1 MNETSKASVLRSE
14 LESTSQAIKTA
25 LTNWKPTIKSKPNSP
40 ESEDPNSS
48 ENIRLQSILNNA
60 EAYRHSAFIYLY
72 RTIHSHPRSHPC
84 VQQHTHASL
93 LSCYNVV
100 QLAEQCRDGP
110 MSALL
115 WPLFVAAVE
124 AITPEDR
131 ILASEA
137 FEGTEKRQGM
147 NNIVRA
153 REVVREV
160 WRRIDIDEG
169 IEVDWRE
176 ICMERGFN
184 IIFG

>member
-1 MNETSKASVLRSE
+1 
-14 LESTSQAIKTA
+14 
-25 LTNWKPTIKSKPNSP
+25 
-40 ESEDPNSS
+40 
-48 ENIRLQSILNNA
+48 
-60 EAYRHSAFIYLY
+60 
-72 RTIHSHPRSHPC
+72 
-84 VQQHTHASL
+84 
-93 LSCYNVV
+93 
-100 QLAEQCRDGP
+100 

-131 ILASEA
+131 ILAGEA

-153 REVVREV
+153 REVVKEV
-160 WRRIDIDEG
+160 WRRVDIDDG